1 MQDLQLTLGTTK
13 LTLKP
18 TQTNNTQVTNYLK
31 VPQLVPLYKVVIPN
45 TLYLIHKGTKYLLR
59 IPHITRYP
67 KVPLKGTKYLTQVPI
82 VVIPD
87 KYLLGTNIPT
97 NTLIHRYPQIQ
108 CIFHQDI
115 NNHNNILWGT
125 KGTKVSSNNSH
136 PKISIQT
143 ICLLSNCD

>member
-1 MQDLQLTLGTTK
+1 MG
-13 LTLKP
+13 
-18 TQTNNTQVTNYLK
+18 
-31 VPQLVPLYKVVIPN
+31 YKVVISN
-45 TLYLIHKGTKYLLR
+45 TLYLIPKGTKYLLK
-59 IPHITRYP
+59 I
-67 KVPLKGTKYLTQVPI
+67 PLKGTKYLTQVPT

-143 ICLLSNCD
+143 ICLLS